1 MAEDASLT
9 PLLERLDTLETRLA
23 FQEDWL
29 DTLDQ
34 TLIAQQRHIEQ
45 LERHTAMLQHKL
57 RDQND
62 TLSRLSGTELS
73 LDDERPPHY

>member
-1 MAEDASLT
+1 MAVDT
-9 PLLERLDTLETRLA
+9 PITALLERLDALETRVA

-34 TLIAQQRHIEQ
+34 TLIAQQRQIER
-45 LERHTAMLQHKL
+45 LERHTTMLQHKL

-62 TLSRLSGTELS
+62 TLSRLSGNDHS